1 LGAGNKLKI
10 KYYEE
15 INDENQNK
23 KLSPRHRLWK
33 TKGASERV
41 TKGIKKVIMKKSHQR
56 LKSSLK
62 T

>member
-1 LGAGNKLKI
+1 VGNKLKI

-23 KLSPRHRLWK
+23 KIKNKARLWK

-41 TKGIKKVIMKKSHQR
+41 TKAIKKVIMKKSHQR